1 MPLHLSDSPWQARCQ
16 RREKQPPVHLQPF
29 LVLAHLLVAGG
40 GGEGMEEQPLRPESP
55 TTGSEQPAR
64 PPDGRLAKTMPE
76 AALALVQDSS

>member
-29 LVLAHLLVAGG
+29 LVLARLLVAGEG
-40 GGEGMEEQPLRPESP
+40 GMKEQPLRPESP